1 KWLEFRDTFNSLVN
15 ENDQIPEINKFHYLR
30 SSLRDGAIVVINSI
44 AFTAANNKLA
54 WGMLCNRYDNTR
66 LLVNNHLKSLFS
78 FQPLTKESH
87 QSLRYMIDYFTK
99 NLRSLNV
106 LNEPTDSWD
115 TLIIFM
121 MTTKLDGV
129 TSCKWEEYRSSL
141 PDSPCLDDFYIF
153 LRNRADILETLQF
166 NKSDNFKYEKGSH
179 RYDPKVT
186 RSFVITNKRTN
197 NKSCVVC
204 KGNHLLHNCD
214 QFRNMRVETRLSEV
228 ARLNLCANCLQPGH
242 RPSRCFRQ
250 CCRLCNIKHN
260 TLLHMEEVGNTKL
273 IKDNVLSHS
282 PGKDNELPHS
292 PGSVHGD
299 DNNTE
304 VSLSAVMPGPV
315 LLCTAQVDVLD
326 PISNKYFSVKA
337 LLDNGSQSSFISQNL
352 QRKINLSISE
362 TNYPIKISGIY
373 NNISTISQQCTLQI
387 KSRIN
392 NFHVNV
398 PCHIIPQI
406 TTRLP
411 CVEIDNLPANI
422 ELADPSFFSPSDIDV
437 LLGADVFWE
446 IVRDQQ
452 IRLGRN
458 KPNKSLPSP
467 ITTKMSINRYQQ
479 LERLRQHFWSRW
491 SREFL
496 SELQQRVKWK
506 QYSRTDIKIG
516 DMVMVKDEQPP
527 MKWILGRIHAL
538 HNGPDGICR
547 VGDVTTSKGVI
558 KRALNR
564 ICYLPTKDS
573 Y

>member
-1 KWLEFRDTFNSLVN
+1 MSQFDEIQGKIEMLSSDSEEQINERDVMEDNFGSLICQVKKYIEGFHNFHNNGENDLVVNSHSSKHSKSFNIKLPTIDLPHFDGNSLKWLEFRDTFNSLVN
-15 ENDQIPEINKFHYLR
+15 ENGQIPEINKFHYLR
-30 SSLRDGAIVVINSI
+30 SSLRDGAIVAINSI

-54 WGMLCNRYDNTR
+54 WEMLCNRYDNTR

-186 RSFVITNKRTN
+186 KSFVITNKRTN

-214 QFRNMRVETRLSEV
+214 QFRNMRVGTRLSEV
-228 ARLNLCANCLQPGH
+228 ARLNLCANCLRPGH

-260 TLLHMEEVGNTKL
+260 TLLHMVGE
-273 IKDNVLSHS
+273 ID
-282 PGKDNELPHS
+282 
-292 PGSVHGD
+292 
-299 DNNTE
+299 
-304 VSLSAVMPGPV
+304 
-315 LLCTAQVDVLD
+315 
-326 PISNKYFSVKA
+326 
-337 LLDNGSQSSFISQNL
+337 
-352 QRKINLSISE
+352 
-362 TNYPIKISGIY
+362 
-373 NNISTISQQCTLQI
+373 IST
-387 KSRIN
+387 
-392 NFHVNV
+392 F
-398 PCHIIPQI
+398 
-406 TTRLP
+406 
-411 CVEIDNLPANI
+411 NLPANI

-437 LLGADVFWE
+437 LLGAYVFWE
-446 IVRDQQ
+446 IVRD
-452 IRLGRN
+452 
-458 KPNKSLPSP
+458 
-467 ITTKMSINRYQQ
+467 
-479 LERLRQHFWSRW
+479 
-491 SREFL
+491 
-496 SELQQRVKWK
+496 
-506 QYSRTDIKIG
+506 
-516 DMVMVKDEQPP
+516 
-527 MKWILGRIHAL
+527 
-538 HNGPDGICR
+538 
-547 VGDVTTSKGVI
+547 
-558 KRALNR
+558 
-564 ICYLPTKDS
+564 
-573 Y
+573 